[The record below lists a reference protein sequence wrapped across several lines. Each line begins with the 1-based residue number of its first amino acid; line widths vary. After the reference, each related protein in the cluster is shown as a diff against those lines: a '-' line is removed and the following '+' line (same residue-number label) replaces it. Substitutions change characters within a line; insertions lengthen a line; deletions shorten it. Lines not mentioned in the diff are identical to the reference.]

1 MKNSRNSLLAVGVC
15 ILVCLT
21 LLSAYAQDTKPN
33 PYVGTWKL
41 NVAKS
46 DFGKTPASHIPK
58 SETLVIIAGNSD
70 DDRKFTLQGV
80 GADGKP
86 YQMSF
91 DGAADDK
98 PHPTTGDPDGGS
110 FAFLKSGGWE
120 VRDKS
125 GNVVE
130 TGTSSVSD
138 DGKTFTNKA
147 VHKTPDG
154 DVTTTMVYDMVK

>member
-1 MKNSRNSLLAVGVC
+1 MQDSRDSLLAVGVC

-21 LLSAYAQDTKPN
+21 LLGAYAQDTKAN

-46 DFGKTPASHIPK
+46 DFGKMLASHIPK
-58 SETLVIIAGNSD
+58 SETLVIMAGNSE
-70 DDRKFTLQGV
+70 DDRKFTLRGV
-80 GADGKP
+80 GADGTP
-86 YQMSF
+86 FQMSF
-91 DGAADDK
+91 DGVADDK
-98 PHPTTGDPDGGS
+98 PYPTTGDPYGGS

-120 VRDKS
+120 ARDRS

-138 DGKTFTNKA
+138 DGKTLTNKA

-154 DVTTTMVYDMVK
+154 DMTTTMVYDKVK